1 MGEIRVKKCVSCV
14 LEWNERID
22 ESHSYS
28 IRQELY
34 KSGTS
39 LSKSQTAHGRGWKE
53 AGFNNVF
60 L

>member
-14 LEWNERID
+14 LEWNERVD
-22 ESHSYS
+22 ESYSYS

-34 KSGTS
+34 KSETS
-39 LSKSQTAHGRGWKE
+39 LSMSQTAHGRDWKE
-53 AGFNNVF
+53 AGVNNVF